1 MKKRISLLFIVAC
14 LCLVCAANVK
24 PFVHPG
30 MAQSMDDLNAM
41 RDWVLQGKAP
51 WKQAYDNLL
60 GNTKL
65 DGVAKGFCEVFRGP
79 YGANSVGASEFSRD
93 GQLAYNLAM
102 LWFITKEQ
110 KYADKA
116 IEILNAWS
124 YKLRGMDGNDA
135 KLIIGLSGYLY
146 MNAAE
151 ILRHTGA
158 GWQQKDIDQ
167 FTLMTLS
174 VFYRAIEDF
183 FMESNGNWDASMIS
197 TMLCIGIFTDRRD
210 IFDRAVNRFMRGER
224 NGGITK
230 YVFPTGQCQETVR
243 DWGHIQLG
251 LGEMIRAAQT
261 AQTQGLDLFAVADDR
276 IARGCEYMAKYLL
289 TGEIELFGLR
299 SDRANTGRQD
309 KFEPL
314 YLHYKY
320 QKGIRLPYVE
330 RLILENTRDK
340 SSSHLLGAC
349 RANMSGRPQLGQLP
363 DIMCLSPVVVGA
375 SPKVQTEL
383 PQHYCLV
390 KPGQSVQEAID
401 QCKGTDK
408 WVVLDE
414 GVHTLKATLKLYSHL
429 KIMGKGRASVLHA
442 ALGVSPTITTGEDAL
457 TDVEFRNFMI
467 EGDKTIDQ
475 GTDPN
480 EKRRERSYM
489 RGVPVREGI
498 VICSDDNLT
507 NDIRFENMTITRFTE
522 SGVRIVGAKNLR
534 FNRCDFA
541 DNGGKVI
548 PGQGFHHNILLSY
561 VDGAKVGECRLVE
574 SLYGCGIHITFS
586 SDIEVTDSELSR
598 NGRHGIYM
606 AESKGIQVKGCRI
619 EGNDREGI
627 MRAVMVHKN
636 QDVKLESNIVQNN
649 GNEMLMA
656 LTFDDGP
663 NMVTTPEVL
672 DVLEQYGAKAS
683 FFVLGKNIN
692 NETAVAMKRAHD
704 MGCSIENHSW
714 THYHMNTL
722 TPEQVRDEV
731 ERTSAIIKNYI
742 GEAPHCFRPPY
753 LDVND
758 SMFQVIDLPFIGA
771 GSSGDSRKEND
782 RDKRIGN
789 IMQRCTDGSIVGMHD
804 FAGNHET
811 VEALKILIPRLLS
824 MGYKLVTVPELFA
837 RKGVVPEAHCGVLY
851 GNTAD

>member
-1 MKKRISLLFIVAC
+1 MKKRISLFFTAVCLGLAC
-14 LCLVCAANVK
+14 VANVK

-41 RDWVLQGKAP
+41 RELVQQGKAP

-60 GNTKL
+60 AGTKL
-65 DGVAKGFCEVFRGP
+65 DGVAKGFCEVYRGA
-79 YGANSVGASEFSRD
+79 YGANSVGANEFSRD
-93 GQLAYNLAM
+93 GQLSYNLAM

-146 MNAAE
+146 LNAAE

-197 TMLCIGIFTDRRD
+197 TMLCIGIFTDRHD

-261 AQTQGLDLFAVADDR
+261 AQTQGIDLFAVADDR

-330 RLILENTRDK
+330 RLILENTRHK

-349 RANMSGRPQLGQLP
+349 RANMPEHSQLGQLS
-363 DIMCLSPVVVGA
+363 DIVCLSPAVVGA
-375 SPKVQTEL
+375 SPKMQNEL
-383 PQHYCLV
+383 PQHYLLV

-442 ALGVSPTITTGEDAL
+442 APGVSPTIAKGEDAL

-467 EGDKTIDQ
+467 EGDKDIDQ

-498 VICSDDNLT
+498 VICSDDNQT

-522 SGVRIVGAKNLR
+522 SGVRIVGAKNLK

-561 VDGAKVGECRLVE
+561 VDGAKVSECRLVE
-574 SLYGCGIHITFS
+574 SLYGCGVHVTFS
-586 SDIEVTDSELSR
+586 SNIEVADSELSR
-598 NGRHGIYM
+598 NGEHGIYM
-606 AESKGIQVKGCRI
+606 AESKGIRVKGCRI

-636 QDVKLESNIVQNN
+636 QDVKLESNIVQCN

-692 NETAVAMKRAHD
+692 DETAVAMKRAHD

-722 TPEQVRDEV
+722 TAGQVRDEV
-731 ERTSAIIKNYI
+731 ERTSTIIKNYI
-742 GEAPHCFRPPY
+742 GEAPRCFRPPY

-758 SMFQVIDLPFIGA
+758 SMYQVIDLPFIGA

-782 RDKRIGN
+782 RDRRISN

-837 RKGVVPEAHCGVLY
+837 RKGVVPEVHSGILY
-851 GNTAD
+851 SNTAD